1 MEIIGYIFQNTN
13 LIVTLVGGIIIL
25 AIIWNLFEHSY
36 NFITQEQKN
45 DSVIVLSVSLM
56 AIVAGAVILATSK

>member
-1 MEIIGYIFQNTN
+1 MEIISYIFQNTN